1 MNDELCKVC
10 AGWPV
15 DEDSLRGLCYRCWED
30 ERCPGVL
37 VGFQCGNEPESKFSS
52 SGLCR
57 FCFWSASRDYNSPDA
72 ILRREEFNA
81 GRRRMQARG
90 VRSDDP
96 GQWWGYGPS
105 IG

>member
-1 MNDELCKVC
+1 MSQRPDSPEASLSLSERVLAATELLEQFAVNRAELLEISDDDRNRLLKA
-10 AGWPV
+10 AGEV
-15 DEDSLRGLCYRCWED
+15 
-30 ERCPGVL
+30 
-37 VGFQCGNEPESKFSS
+37 
-52 SGLCR
+52 
-57 FCFWSASRDYNSPDA
+57 SRPDA